1 MDKNVSQIETPL
13 AIAYVINQKIEIYPY
28 LDLDKISNVL
38 GVVVDTVV
46 ISKQQLKDSIYQFPW
61 LVEENP
67 VRRKV
72 PHLPSFKVMETLV
85 YAEEAFNETIYILRK
100 NGVQADFLDVDGA
113 YWLNEK
119 YSSSEGYIY
128 SVVDK
133 NCFLDNKNNDD
144 AYYIRLVW
152 RLS

>member
-13 AIAYVINQKIEIYPY
+13 AIAYVVNQKIEIYPY

-46 ISKQQLKDSIYQFPW
+46 ISKQQLKDSIYQFSW

-67 VRRKV
+67 VKHKV
-72 PHLPSFKVMETLV
+72 PHLPSFEVMETLV
-85 YAEEAFNETIYILRK
+85 YAEEAFNETIDILRK
-100 NGVQADFLDVDGA
+100 NGVQADFFDVDGA
-113 YWLNEK
+113 YWLNVR

-128 SVVDK
+128 SVADK
-133 NCFLDNKNNDD
+133 DCFLDSKNNDD

-152 RLS
+152 HLS